1 MTSKPKINHVIK
13 AAIEAV
19 GSQKKLAVEV
29 GVSQP
34 NVWCWLHNKKR
45 VSPENVNAI
54 VAATKGV
61 IKAHE
66 IRPDLPQL
74 FPHPEKAA

>member
-1 MTSKPKINHVIK
+1 MVNK
-13 AAIEAV
+13 AIEKAIQFV
-19 GSQKKLAVEV
+19 GSQKKLAIHV

-34 NVWCWLHNKKR
+34 NVWSWLHNKKR

-54 VAATKGV
+54 VEATNGAV
-61 IKAHE
+61 KAYE

-74 FPHPEKAA
+74 FPHPINLNSK

>member
-1 MTSKPKINHVIK
+1 MVNEAINK
-13 AAIEAV
+13 AILAV
-19 GSQKKLAVEV
+19 GSQKKLAMVV

-54 VAATKGV
+54 VEASMGAV
-61 IKAHE
+61 KAHE

-74 FPHPEKAA
+74 FPHP

>member
-1 MTSKPKINHVIK
+1 MINTAIQK
-13 AAIEAV
+13 AIQALGSQQKLASAV
-19 GSQKKLAVEV
+19 GIK
-29 GVSQP
+29 QP

-54 VAATKGV
+54 VEATGGLV
-61 IKAHE
+61 KAYE

-74 FPHPEKAA
+74 FPHPEQNA

>member
-1 MTSKPKINHVIK
+1 MVNEAIQK
-13 AAIEAV
+13 AILVV
-19 GSQKKLAVEV
+19 GSQKKLAMEV

-45 VSPENVNAI
+45 VSPENVGAI
-54 VAATKGV
+54 VEASKGAV
-61 IKAHE
+61 KAHE

-74 FPHPEKAA
+74 FPHPGKAA

>member
-1 MTSKPKINHVIK
+1 MVNKAINK
-13 AAIEAV
+13 AISLL
-19 GSQKKLAVEV
+19 GSQKKLAECV

-54 VAATKGV
+54 VLATEGEV
-61 IKAHE
+61 KAHE

-74 FPHPEKAA
+74 FPHPVEAA